1 MEWIQTFIEQQYF
14 PFYEVMWVFMIV
26 LWWSV
31 IARLRRIENNQGEI
45 ISEIVNEGD

>member
-1 MEWIQTFIEQQYF
+1 MDWIQTFIEERYF
-14 PFYEVMWVFMIV
+14 PFYEVMWLFMIV

-31 IARLRRIENNQGEI
+31 IVRLKRIEDNQGEI